1 MMPRDGPKLEFTQGG
16 VEEGLISGFAP
27 IPQSSIPHTMPHTL
41 IPISKLSVTRLRT
54 QREGVDHSV
63 SIMEQDL
70 GDTESPWESPEYGDL
85 SGSSPLGGWGSPGT
99 PYSAPSTLI
108 AVSPQD
114 LWWCVLPSGQI
125 NVNVPRVLL
134 PCHFR
139 RAGSVCG
146 SRVNVRV

>member
-27 IPQSSIPHTMPHTL
+27 IPQSSYPMPHTL

-63 SIMEQDL
+63 SIMEPDL

-99 PYSAPSTLI
+99 RTLR
-108 AVSPQD
+108 P
-114 LWWCVLPSGQI
+114 
-125 NVNVPRVLL
+125 PR
-134 PCHFR
+134 
-139 RAGSVCG
+139 
-146 SRVNVRV
+146 